1 MTPTI
6 PSPIKENTMYYI
18 QIINSA
24 ADATM
29 NPAERDLFDQFD
41 DDTKQRFFNQIM
53 ARAEKS
59 SAETDSTK

>member
-1 MTPTI
+1 MFD
-6 PSPIKENTMYYI
+6 I

-41 DDTKQRFFNQIM
+41 DDTKQRFLNQILK
-53 ARAEKS
+53 RAENHS
-59 SAETDSTK
+59 VETGSAS

>member
-1 MTPTI
+1 MTSTTT
-6 PSPIKENTMYYI
+6 KENAMFDI

-41 DDTKQRFFNQIM
+41 DDTKQRFLNQILV
-53 ARAEKS
+53 RAEKY
-59 SAETDSTK
+59 SAETESAK